1 MLRQA
6 DSDDHV
12 RSVLIAGAG
21 DNFSVGGDVKNFGA
35 TLELTPGERR
45 QAYEQRVLA
54 GFGLLSTLDRFSKPL
69 VAMVRGAVAGA
80 GITLALA
87 ADFVVGSEDCFFV
100 FAHTKIGL
108 SPDAGLSYFLPRVV
122 GPQKALQL
130 VLAGA
135 RVDSAEALRIGLI
148 ERRVSASELE
158 GATDSLV
165 ATLSRGATT
174 ALIRAKRLMKE
185 SMNRDLREQLKFEAS
200 YVGECAATGDF
211 EEGVRAFLEKRRAQF
226 QGR

>member
-1 MLRQA
+1 MASDLLFEVRDQYARIRLNRPESGNAVTAPMLQELAALLRQA

-54 GFGLLSTLDRFSKPL
+54 GLDLLSTLDRFSKPL

-135 RVDSAEALRIGLI
+135 RVDSAEALRIG
-148 ERRVSASELE
+148 
-158 GATDSLV
+158 
-165 ATLSRGATT
+165 
-174 ALIRAKRLMKE
+174 
-185 SMNRDLREQLKFEAS
+185 
-200 YVGECAATGDF
+200 
-211 EEGVRAFLEKRRAQF
+211 
-226 QGR
+226 